1 MFGWSKSKCEVFVEI
16 QHFQSKASEGQ
27 NSYESG
33 GENDKFWRRSQK

>member
-33 GENDKFWRRSQK
+33 GENDKF